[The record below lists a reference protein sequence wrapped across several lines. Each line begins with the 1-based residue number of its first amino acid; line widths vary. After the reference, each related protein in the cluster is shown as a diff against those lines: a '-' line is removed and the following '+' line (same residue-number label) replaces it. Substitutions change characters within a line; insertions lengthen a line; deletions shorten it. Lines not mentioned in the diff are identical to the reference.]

1 VHDSEVAASIESDR
15 SGELAEAYDRYA
27 DPLYKYCLALLGDP
41 AEAADAVQDT
51 FVIAAARLADLRE
64 PSRLRAWLYAVARN
78 ECQRITPPGRP
89 AFASAQA
96 PYVMAGGA
104 NVPEDAERARLR
116 DLLDAA
122 TAGLAPGER
131 EVIELELRQGLA
143 VAEVATVVGV
153 SRTRAN
159 ALASRAREHLEGC
172 LAAVVV
178 ARAGRRDCR
187 LLSGMLAGWDGQLTV
202 QLREQLHRH
211 IGRCATC
218 STRRDLELHPARLF
232 GQSPGE
238 ALADAAAASLRVAA
252 GPPDALRAHILALA
266 AGQDPDVIAHRAAV
280 LAQAG
285 AFDSHGFPKPGPGMG
300 AAPARGDGG
309 GPARRRR
316 RAAVAGAAGV
326 VAAAVIGVVAVAL
339 VDNSG
344 PGKLAAGHLSGSAPP
359 TGPSAAAPFAASPGT
374 SPTSSAIPKSTD
386 SATTAPQGTPTAANR
401 ATTPAAPPS
410 ATTNPTATG
419 TASSTPTA
427 TGTAAPGTLAVS
439 PSGGALLVPAGATT
453 ISLTA
458 QGGPVTWSSAVSS
471 GLGTVHLSPSG
482 GTINAG
488 ATVTVTVAASSTAS
502 GRQVTINPGGTVF
515 TLFFTLA

>member
-41 AEAADAVQDT
+41 AEAADAVRDT
-51 FVIAAARLADLRE
+51 FVIAAARLVDLRE
-64 PSRLRAWLYAVARN
+64 PSRLRAWLYAVARS
-78 ECQRITPPGRP
+78 ECQRIMPPGRP
-89 AFASAQA
+89 VFASAQA

-104 NVPEDAERARLR
+104 NAPEDAERARLR

-122 TAGLAPGER
+122 TAGLTPGER

-159 ALASRAREHLEGC
+159 ALAARAREHLEGC

-187 LLSGMLAGWDGQLTV
+187 LLSGMLAGWDGQLTAA
-202 QLREQLHRH
+202 LREQLHRH

-238 ALADAAAASLRVAA
+238 ALAETAAAGLRLAA
-252 GPPDALRAHILALA
+252 GPPDGLRAHTLALA

-280 LAQAG
+280 LDQAG
-285 AFDSHGFPKPGPGMG
+285 AFDPHGFPKPGPGPG
-300 AAPARGDGG
+300 TAPARGDGG

-316 RAAVAGAAGV
+316 RVAAAGL
-326 VAAAVIGVVAVAL
+326 VAAAVIGAVAVAL

-344 PGKLAAGHLSGSAPP
+344 QGKLAAGHLSGSALP
-359 TGPSAAAPFAASPGT
+359 TGPSAAAPFGASPGT
-374 SPTSSAIPKSTD
+374 SPTSSTVPKSTE

-410 ATTNPTATG
+410 ATTASG

-427 TGTAAPGTLAVS
+427 TAPAAPGTLAVS
-439 PSGGALLVPAGATT
+439 PSGGALLVPSGDTT

-458 QGGPVTWSSAVSS
+458 QGGPVTWSSSVSS
-471 GLGTVHLSPSG
+471 GLGTVHLSPAG
-482 GTINAG
+482 GTVNAG
-488 ATVTVTVAASSTAS
+488 ATVTVTVSASASAS
-502 GRQVTINPGGTVF
+502 GQRVTINPGETVF
-515 TLFFTLA
+515 TIFVTLG